1 MRVAAFRPLE
11 SWRPTQVRCPLPHSR
26 LIRWLLAMP
35 SLLQTLIL
43 TMRPSLVRFL
53 ARRGASI
60 EEAEDLAQDLFLKAG
75 DLEGRPIG
83 EPTAYLYRMAD
94 NLFLDRRR
102 SAIRRQRREEDWA
115 GQSGVSET
123 SIGQTRADYELD
135 ARRSLEVVEEA
146 LASLPDRTADIF
158 RRFRIN
164 GERQKAIAM
173 ELGISVSA
181 VEKHLQRAYDVVL
194 RAKAQIDAEEFT
206 QHNRTMRVEN
216 RG

>member
-1 MRVAAFRPLE
+1 MRVAAFRPPKG
-11 SWRPTQVRCPLPHSR
+11 WRPTQVRCPSSHSG
-26 LIRWLLAMP
+26 LVQWLLTMP

-53 ARRGASI
+53 AKRGASI
-60 EEAEDLAQDLFLKAG
+60 DEAEDLAQDLFLKAA
-75 DLEGRPIG
+75 DLDGRPIV
-83 EPTAYLYRMAD
+83 EPSAYLYRMAD
-94 NLFLDRRR
+94 NRFLDRRR
-102 SAIRRQRREEDWA
+102 SASLRQRREEDWA
-115 GQSGVSET
+115 GQPGDSGPA
-123 SIGQTRADYELD
+123 IGQAGVDDELD

-158 RRFRIN
+158 CRFRIN
-164 GERQKAIAM
+164 GERQKAIAA

-194 RAKAQIDAEEFT
+194 RARARIDAEEFAQDSGT
-206 QHNRTMRVEN
+206 TRVEY